1 MLRHCSMPGMSSWS
15 TRRSLHLMIIVPEDP
30 DNLHTHTSTQNSR
43 NNAPVPTSRLAP
55 QALTPAVHKV

>member
-30 DNLHTHTSTQNSR
+30 DNLHTHT
-43 NNAPVPTSRLAP
+43 
-55 QALTPAVHKV
+55 QAHKTVETMPLCPLPASPLML